1 MTRPFIIPAT
11 AATGPQVDFSA
22 PTGKT
27 LNKSMFGFSCSYWG
41 GQHFTDAAF
50 RATANAYLKP
60 ACLIFNPDWD
70 LDGKYA
76 AGDMTVINQ
85 LDRYDLAIDV
95 LDRVPRLRS
104 TSGVLRDRLKNQL
117 IRHRSHVRTHGE
129 DLPEVRDWQ
138 WSPGPGPSLQSAAAE
153 REMPEG

>member
-1 MTRPFIIPAT
+1 MFVEYRPT
-11 AATGPQVDFSA
+11 AAGGPQVNFSA

-41 GQHFTDAAF
+41 GQHFTDATF
-50 RATANAYLKP
+50 RATANTYLKP

-85 LDRYDLAIDV
+85 LLGNY
-95 LDRVPRLRS
+95 RS
-104 TSGVLRDRLKNQL
+104 F
-117 IRHRSHVRTHGE
+117 
-129 DLPEVRDWQ
+129 
-138 WSPGPGPSLQSAAAE
+138 
-153 REMPEG
+153 